1 MAWHVLGASYWDVTN
16 MFSVT
21 KLFVATRILIADL
34 HLGLLDH
41 WFRTLICI
49 SVYVERVWGYVTSQF
64 RPTYVITS
72 LILKSVYFIFFS
84 PSLHFIF
91 HKALQRIQD
100 SYVCIFHFWQ
110 GFTLMCLSHASN
122 KYSIFYSWN
131 WVTMYLLESRQGCN
145 SVLSYYWFP
154 KEFL

>member
-64 RPTYVITS
+64 RPAYVITS
-72 LILKSVYFIFFS
+72 LILKSVCFIFFS

>member
-1 MAWHVLGASYWDVTN
+1 MAWYVLGASYWDVTN
-16 MFSVT
+16 VFSVT
-21 KLFVATRILIADL
+21 QLLVTAGIVIADL

-49 SVYVERVWGYVTSQF
+49 SFYVERVWGYVTSQF
-64 RPTYVITS
+64 RSAYLITS
-72 LILKSVYFIFFS
+72 LILKVIWFIFFFL
-84 PSLHFIF
+84 SLHFIF
-91 HKALQRIQD
+91 HWALQRIQD
-100 SYVCIFHFWQ
+100 SDVCIFHFWQ

-131 WVTMYLLESRQGCN
+131 WVTMYLLESRQGRY
-145 SVLSYYWFP
+145 SVLSYCCFP